1 MRYGDIANE
10 LNIIARQLTELADKL
25 HKIEAAM
32 PDITI
37 PTEIAHQKKEVLS
50 ITELAEALSISK
62 STAFQLAH
70 RDDFPSIRIGKRIL
84 IPRTKLIDWIN
95 KHCGEDI

>member
-10 LNIIARQLTELADKL
+10 LNTIAQQLTELADKL
-25 HKIEAAM
+25 QKIEAAM
-32 PDITI
+32 PDISI
-37 PTEIAHQKKEVLS
+37 PTEIAQKKEVLS
-50 ITELAEALSISK
+50 ITELAEALSISR

-84 IPRTKLIDWIN
+84 IPRTKLINWIN
-95 KHCGEDI
+95 KHCGENI

>member
-10 LNIIARQLTELADKL
+10 LNTIAQQLTELADNL
-25 HKIEAAM
+25 QKIEAAM
-32 PDITI
+32 PDISI
-37 PTEIAHQKKEVLS
+37 PTEIAQKKEVLS
-50 ITELAEALSISK
+50 ITELAEALSISR

-84 IPRTKLIDWIN
+84 IPRTKLINWIN
-95 KHCGEDI
+95 KHCGENI

>member
-10 LNIIARQLTELADKL
+10 LNTIAQQLTELADKL
-25 HKIEAAM
+25 QKIEAAM
-32 PDITI
+32 PDISI
-37 PTEIAHQKKEVLS
+37 PTEIAQKKEVLS
-50 ITELAEALSISK
+50 ITELAEALSISR

-84 IPRTKLIDWIN
+84 IPRTKLINWIN